1 MVKIAYLVMDGG
13 ILTRRYSLGFV
24 IIMEEKCSNFRWR
37 VVEIDNSFTFPIL
50 LKFSNFVN

>member
-1 MVKIAYLVMDGG
+1 MVKIAYLVMDDG
-13 ILTRRYSLGFV
+13 ILTRYSLGFV

-37 VVEIDNSFTFPIL
+37 VAEIDNSFIFPIL